1 MIRAALEASTRAA
14 SVALEVDGVLHVT
27 RLGEDAAHAS
37 DLVPALA
44 RLCGEAGV
52 SPADLSLLAVGVG
65 PGSFTGLRVAIST
78 ALGLARSTGAE
89 LVGVSSHA
97 AAAWRVLEGEEAG
110 ASLTV
115 LQDARGGC
123 VQTSA
128 WMRTPEGLACDG
140 EHALIPC
147 ADAAHALRHARRLLA
162 DAAGLKAA
170 RLESSE
176 ELVTAAPQPDAAAV
190 LALGVRQL
198 ETEGPT
204 APQWLR
210 PLYLRAF
217 VPGVRPR

>member
-14 SVALEVDGVLHVT
+14 SVALEVDGALLMT
-27 RLGEDAAHAS
+27 RLGEEAAHAS

-52 SPADLSLLAVGVG
+52 SPASVSTLAVGVG

-78 ALGLARSTGAE
+78 ALGLARSTGAQ
-89 LVGVSSHA
+89 LAGVSSHA
-97 AAAWRVLEGEEAG
+97 AAAWRVLEGEEVG
-110 ASLTV
+110 ASITV

-128 WMRTPEGLACDG
+128 WVRTHEGLAIEG
-140 EHALIPC
+140 EHTLVPC
-147 ADAAHALRHARRLLA
+147 AEAAHELRASSRLLA

-170 RLESSE
+170 RLEAGDARVVASP
-176 ELVTAAPQPDAAAV
+176 APDAAGV
-190 LALGVRQL
+190 LALGRRQL
-198 ETEGPT
+198 ELEGPT
-204 APQWLR
+204 SPQRLR

-217 VPGVRPR
+217 VPGLRPR